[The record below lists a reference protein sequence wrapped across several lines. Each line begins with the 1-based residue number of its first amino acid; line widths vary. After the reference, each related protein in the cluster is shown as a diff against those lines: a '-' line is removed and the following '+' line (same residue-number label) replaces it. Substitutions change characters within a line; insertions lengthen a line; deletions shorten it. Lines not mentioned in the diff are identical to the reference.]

1 MAASPLP
8 SRSRRDQPVPPHTT
22 PPWLKRNITP
32 GLLSLSRLAS
42 SHPIHTIAV
51 IALLVS
57 SVYTALLE
65 DSMFDRGKTVRKADW
80 SSLNLGNRRLY
91 AGPDS
96 DWRWQADDS
105 DVSVPADVDHAALV
119 TLVFPETMPTDA
131 TFQDLPMTSLLHLPS
146 NLSITPL
153 PSTSKSLSAY
163 TRDHVFA
170 FSLPFSQ
177 TSDFLAMAQE
187 IPNDGPG
194 QDAEDEEQ
202 RMWIMKAARAQTQS
216 SLAEWA
222 RDSWAEFV
230 DLLKNAQTADIA
242 IVLLGYIF
250 MHMTFASLF
259 LSMYRMG
266 SKFWLATSVLF
277 STTFAFVLGLFV
289 TVEMGIPVNMI
300 LLSEGLPFLV
310 VIVGFERY
318 VGLTRA
324 VLSHAMDR
332 RSQSH
337 EKSEESSS
345 MIPSAIEFVISE
357 KGSEIAKEYI
367 IEISILTLGALSG
380 VQGGLEQFCFL
391 AAWTLFFDGIL
402 LFSFYTAILCIKLE
416 VNRMKGQ
423 MEVRQALEDDGIS
436 SQVAE
441 NVARSHSKIQPGT
454 TIFGKMTQVPRF
466 KVLMVGGFFLVNTA
480 SMFMVPF
487 RNAHSLTD
495 ISDWARG
502 LGGMVTSPP
511 VDPFKVASNGLDLI
525 LNTAKSNSQQTVVT
539 VLTPIKYE
547 LEFPSVHYG
556 SPRTEAAGG
565 AMLLKFGGYGVGGRM
580 VGGLLRSLDDP
591 VFCKWV
597 IAALVLSVAL
607 NSHLFSAARR
617 GVKPLSNPGHSVK
630 SEDQGLSKKNGPEV
644 AVLPEIKSQQLPVA
658 LAPLT
663 DTSNEISSKPKRTQE
678 EIEQMLAE
686 KRAHELSD
694 EEVVEL
700 TLRGRIP
707 GYALEKNLKD
717 FTRAVKVRRS
727 LISRTKATA
736 DITQDLERSKL
747 PYEHYDWSRVFG
759 ACCENVVGYMPIP
772 VGFAG
777 PIVIDGKSYFI
788 PMATTEG
795 VLVASASRGSKAIN
809 AGGGAVTMLT
819 ADGMTRG
826 PCVIFPTLQ
835 RAGAAKIWLD
845 SEQGQNTMK
854 KAFNSTTRFG
864 RLQSMT
870 TAIAGT
876 NLYIRFKTSTG
887 DAMGMNM
894 ISKGVERALDVMMT
908 AGFEDM
914 NIISLSAN
922 YCADKKPAAINWIE
936 GRGKSVVA
944 EAIIPGDVVKSVL
957 KTDVDTMVE
966 LNVAKNMIGSA
977 MAGSVG
983 GFNAHAANMVAAIF
997 IATGQDPAQV
1007 VESANCITIMKNV
1020 HGSLQISVSMPSI
1033 EVGTLGGGTILE
1045 PQGAMLNALGVRGP
1059 HPTDPGANA
1068 RQLARIV
1075 AAATLA
1081 GELSL
1086 CGALAA
1092 GHLVRAH
1099 MQHNRSTP
1107 GTAK

>member
-1 MAASPLP
+1 MATSLPHSHSHGDQRASHTAP
-8 SRSRRDQPVPPHTT
+8 S
-22 PPWLKRNITP
+22 WLERKFTP
-32 GLLSLSRLAS
+32 GLLSLSRLALLQ
-42 SHPIHTIAV
+42 PIHTVAV

-57 SVYTALLE
+57 SMYTALLE
-65 DSMFDRGKTVRKADW
+65 DSIFDGIKTTRKADLSW
-80 SSLNLGNRRLY
+80 LNVGNRRLY
-91 AGPDS
+91 AGPEIG
-96 DWRWQADDS
+96 WRWQANDS
-105 DVSVPADVDHAALV
+105 DASVPANVDHTALL
-119 TLVFPETMPTDA
+119 TLVFPETMDPDVA
-131 TFQDLPMTSLLHLPS
+131 FQDLPMTPMLHLPS
-146 NLSITPL
+146 NLSITRL

-163 TRDHVFA
+163 TKDNVFA
-170 FSLPFSQ
+170 LSIPFSQ
-177 TSDFLAMAQE
+177 ASDFLGLVQE
-187 IPNDGPG
+187 VPNNSSSQDTEDG
-194 QDAEDEEQ
+194 EQ
-202 RMWIMKAARAQTQS
+202 RMWIMKAARAQTQTNLTS
-216 SLAEWA
+216 WA
-222 RDSWAEFV
+222 HDSWVEFI
-230 DLLKNAQTADIA
+230 DLLKNTQIVDIA

-277 STTFAFVLGLFV
+277 SSTFAFVLGLFV
-289 TVEMGIPVNMI
+289 TLELGIPINIV

-318 VGLTRA
+318 VSLTRA
-324 VLSHAMDR
+324 VLSNSMDR
-332 RSQSH
+332 RSHAH
-337 EKSEESSS
+337 EKTEEFSSV
-345 MIPSAIEFVISE
+345 IPSAIELAISE
-357 KGSEIAKEYI
+357 KGPEIAKEYI
-367 IEISILTLGALSG
+367 IEIAILTLGALSG
-380 VQGGLEQFCFL
+380 IQGGLEQFCFL
-391 AAWTLFFDGIL
+391 AAWTLFFDGLL
-402 LFSFYTAILCIKLE
+402 LFSFYTAILCIELE
-416 VNRMKGQ
+416 INRMKGHTQ
-423 MEVRQALEDDGIS
+423 VRQALEDDGIS

-441 NVARSHSKIQPGT
+441 NVARSHSDSQPGT
-454 TIFGKMTQVPRF
+454 TMFGKSAQGPRF
-466 KVLMVGGFFLVNTA
+466 KVLMVGGFLLVNVA
-480 SMFMVPF
+480 SMCMVPF
-487 RNAHSLTD
+487 RNTHSLMD

-502 LGGMVTSPP
+502 LSGVVMSPP

-525 LNTAKSNSQQTVVT
+525 LNNAMSSGQQTMVT
-539 VLTPIKYE
+539 VLAPIKYE

-556 SPRTEAAGG
+556 FPETQAVGNDMFFA
-565 AMLLKFGGYGVGGRM
+565 FGGYGVGGR
-580 VGGLLRSLDDP
+580 VIGGLLKSLDDP

-607 NSHLFSAARR
+607 NSHLFSAARQD
-617 GVKPLSNPGHSVK
+617 VKAPSTTERPAKAENWGTTEKK
-630 SEDQGLSKKNGPEV
+630 SSEV
-644 AVLPEIKSQQLPVA
+644 TVISETRTQEPPDASA
-658 LAPLT
+658 SFA
-663 DTSNEISSKPKRTQE
+663 DASNEEPSKLKRTQE
-678 EIEQMLAE
+678 QMEVMLKE

-700 TLRGRIP
+700 TLRGKIP
-707 GYALEKNLKD
+707 GYALEKTLKD
-717 FTRAVKVRRS
+717 FTRAVKVRRA

-736 DITQDLERSKL
+736 DITHSLEHSQL
-747 PYEHYDWSRVFG
+747 PYENYDWSRVFG

-777 PIVIDGKSYFI
+777 PLVIDGKSYFI

-845 SEQGQNTMK
+845 SEQGQVTMK

-864 RLQSMT
+864 RLQSIT

-876 NLYIRFKTSTG
+876 NLYIRFKTTTG

-894 ISKGVERALDVMMT
+894 ISKGVEHALEVMMT

-1081 GELSL
+1081 AELSL

-1099 MQHNRSTP
+1099 MEHNRATP
-1107 GTAK
+1107 GAAK